1 MAWGGGT
8 SLLAAA
14 VGLWTLAAA
23 PAGAGPDPSVLPSA
37 GHPGRSAPLIELAQR
52 SGGSVH
58 SKGSTGRRTQSD
70 AEHAELSGS
79 EARTTFTLDL
89 SVGVPAQVFTL
100 ADPYRVVIDLP
111 DVTFRLPDGTG
122 TQGRGLVSAFRYG
135 LLAEGKARI
144 VLDAKQPVLIDKA
157 DMTVLKGRTVRL
169 TIELT
174 PTTAKTFGMGTG
186 DKRSARA
193 PKDGDETA
201 ATEVDEAEVKKPK
214 DRAKP
219 VILIDP
225 GHGGVDPGATSPSN
239 VQEKTIV
246 LAVARILQQELE
258 KSGSYE
264 VHMTRT
270 GDVFVSLDER
280 LKLSRKLAADLFI
293 SLHADAIAKETVA
306 RQVRGATV
314 YTLSERA
321 SDEEARLMAE
331 KENASDLFA
340 GLQVTEL
347 QEQDEVRSI
356 LFDLMKRETANFSAD
371 FSKTLVQRLRE
382 TVSLSR
388 RPRRSA
394 AFKVLRQPD
403 TPSVLVEL
411 GYMSHRED
419 EKLLQS
425 SEWQRRVAGAI
436 GAAVGSY
443 FAKRTAK
450 AP

>member
-1 MAWGGGT
+1 MLST
-8 SLLAAA
+8 
-14 VGLWTLAAA
+14 
-23 PAGAGPDPSVLPSA
+23 GPLQPSA
-37 GHPGRSAPLIELAQR
+37 RLIELAQR

-58 SKGSTGRRTQSD
+58 SKGFAGRRSQSD
-70 AEHAELSGS
+70 AERAELAGS
-79 EARTTFTLDL
+79 EERTTFTLDL

-111 DVTFRLPDGTG
+111 DVTFRLPGGTG
-122 TQGRGLVSAFRYG
+122 TQGRGLISAFRYG

-157 DMTVLKGRTVRL
+157 DMTVLKGRSVRL

-174 PTTAKTFGMGTG
+174 PTTAKTFGTGTG
-186 DKRSARA
+186 SKHAASA
-193 PKDGDETA
+193 PKDGDEPA
-201 ATEVDEAEVKKPK
+201 AEVAEGEVKKPK

-239 VQEKTIV
+239 VQEKVIV

-258 KSGSYE
+258 KSGSYD

-270 GDVFVSLDER
+270 DDVFVSLDER

-340 GLQVTEL
+340 GLQVSEL
-347 QEQDEVRSI
+347 QEQDEVRNI
-356 LFDLMKRETANFSAD
+356 LIDLMKRETANFSAD

-394 AFKVLRQPD
+394 AFKVLRQAD

-425 SEWQRRVAGAI
+425 SEWQRRVATAMS
-436 GAAVGSY
+436 AAVGSY